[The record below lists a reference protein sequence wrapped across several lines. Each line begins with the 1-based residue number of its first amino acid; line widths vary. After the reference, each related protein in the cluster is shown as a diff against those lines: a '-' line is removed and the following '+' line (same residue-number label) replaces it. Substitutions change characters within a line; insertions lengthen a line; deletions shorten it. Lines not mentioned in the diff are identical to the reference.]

1 MRLDMPES
9 ARLFSANQLDNPICQ
24 HIQHIDYRPTLAMRN
39 MRRFCRRRH
48 KSPKTTRFCSLT
60 TTTMEISDD
69 DDRREL
75 VIEAAVRY
83 IVIKRIS
90 DEAEAKKKSAAS
102 EKQGDSAAS

>member
-24 HIQHIDYRPTLAMRN
+24 HLSTNFGYAQYAAILPPSPQISKN
-39 MRRFCRRRH
+39 H
-48 KSPKTTRFCSLT
+48 KILLINHHHHG
-60 TTTMEISDD
+60 ISDD